1 MSDNLTRYRERTYPP
16 PYPDG
21 WYRVAASR
29 EIKPGEVKHVQCV
42 G

>member
-21 WYRVAASR
+21 MADNLR
-29 EIKPGEVKHVQCV
+29 ERNGRDR
-42 G
+42 